1 MKLEKTFHDEIQ
13 QILKLGSAIK
23 VIPWTA
29 RASSRS
35 KIILGTSDAWS
46 TSHLSKQTSVLYLDC
61 QIFGLLSNCMVT
73 MQFMRQQDI
82 FYIYIYKQIIPRL
95 SPFSFKNSS
104 KFLDPLA
111 ALHMSLLLSMAV
123 ASC

>member
-35 KIILGTSDAWS
+35 KM
-46 TSHLSKQTSVLYLDC
+46 HHFK
-61 QIFGLLSNCMVT
+61 SNYANVFCRDDKYV
-73 MQFMRQQDI
+73 
-82 FYIYIYKQIIPRL
+82 
-95 SPFSFKNSS
+95 SSGKN
-104 KFLDPLA
+104 
-111 ALHMSLLLSMAV
+111 
-123 ASC
+123 

>member
-35 KIILGTSDAWS
+35 KINHCLTN
-46 TSHLSKQTSVLYLDC
+46 KLYIVAL
-61 QIFGLLSNCMVT
+61 INMLLVKG
-73 MQFMRQQDI
+73 
-82 FYIYIYKQIIPRL
+82 FY
-95 SPFSFKNSS
+95 
-104 KFLDPLA
+104 KFFNTTI
-111 ALHMSLLLSMAV
+111 
-123 ASC
+123 